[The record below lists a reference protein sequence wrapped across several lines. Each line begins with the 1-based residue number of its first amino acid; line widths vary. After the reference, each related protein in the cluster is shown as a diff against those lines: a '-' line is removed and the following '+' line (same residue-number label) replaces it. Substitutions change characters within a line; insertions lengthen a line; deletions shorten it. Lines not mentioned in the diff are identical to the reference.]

1 MTFLEK
7 LKRECPNNV
16 GPQWFMGV
24 CGCPYHYGYERK
36 QEKPCLNTKADCIGC
51 WNREIPGTVPMPNN
65 ELASKNGAGKAD
77 GMTVEREVRILED
90 AIAKFDKEAQID
102 MMIEEM
108 AELAKAL
115 LKWRRAAMIDGD
127 NTEEK
132 YNAVLEEMADVQI
145 MLNQMALIFGD
156 STEYEIAK
164 LERLEKRL
172 AGDG

>member
-1 MTFLEK
+1 MT
-7 LKRECPNNV
+7 
-16 GPQWFMGV
+16 
-24 CGCPYHYGYERK
+24 
-36 QEKPCLNTKADCIGC
+36 A
-51 WNREIPGTVPMPNN
+51 
-65 ELASKNGAGKAD
+65 
-77 GMTVEREVRILED
+77 EREGRILE
-90 AIAKFDKEAQID
+90 AAVKTFGNAAQVD

-108 AELAKAL
+108 SELTKAL

-172 AGDG
+172 AADS

>member
-7 LKRECPNNV
+7 VKNEYPSYV
-16 GPQWFMGV
+16 GPLYANGV
-24 CGCPYHYGYERK
+24 YGCPHDFGLEDR
-36 QEKPCLNTKADCIGC
+36 NKARCESMSCSAC
-51 WNREIPGTVPMPNN
+51 WNREMPGTVPTP
-65 ELASKNGAGKAD
+65 KNGPASDDGAGEAD
-77 GMTVEREVRILED
+77 GMTAEREARILEA
-90 AIAKFDKEAQID
+90 AINTFGNAAQVD

-108 AELAKAL
+108 SELTKAL

-156 STEYEIAK
+156 SAEYEIAN

-172 AGDG
+172 AETKT

>member
-7 LKRECPNNV
+7 VKNEYPSYV
-16 GPQWFMGV
+16 GPLYANGV
-24 CGCPYHYGYERK
+24 YGCPHDFGLEDR
-36 QEKPCLNTKADCIGC
+36 NKARCESMSCSAC
-51 WNREIPGTVPMPNN
+51 WNREMPGTVPTP
-65 ELASKNGAGKAD
+65 KNGPASDDGAGEAD
-77 GMTVEREVRILED
+77 GMTAEREARILEA
-90 AIAKFDKEAQID
+90 AINTFGNAAQVD

-108 AELAKAL
+108 SELTKAL

-172 AGDG
+172 AGNG

>member
-7 LKRECPNNV
+7 LKESHAIA
-16 GPQWFMGV
+16 
-24 CGCPYHYGYERK
+24 CPYQYGFEQR
-36 QEKPCLNTKADCIGC
+36 ADMLCDGPSVSDCAAC
-51 WNREIPGTVPMPNN
+51 WNREMPGTVPTPKN
-65 ELASKNGAGKAD
+65 ELASENGAGEAD
-77 GMTVEREVRILED
+77 GMTAEREGLILET
-90 AIAKFDKEAQID
+90 AVKTFGNAAQVD

-108 AELAKAL
+108 SELTKAL

-172 AGDG
+172 AADS

>member
-7 LKRECPNNV
+7 LKQVYPDCV

-24 CGCPYHYGYERK
+24 RGCPFLYGYERER
-36 QEKPCLNTKADCIGC
+36 EKPCLNAHADCIAC
-51 WNREIPGTVPMPNN
+51 WNREMPGTVPTPKN
-65 ELASKNGAGKAD
+65 EPASDDGAGEVD
-77 GMTVEREVRILED
+77 GMTAEREGRILE
-90 AIAKFDKEAQID
+90 AAVKTFGKAAQVD

-108 AELAKAL
+108 SELTKAL

-172 AGDG
+172 AGNG

>member
-1 MTFLEK
+1 MC
-7 LKRECPNNV
+7 CPF
-16 GPQWFMGV
+16 Q
-24 CGCPYHYGYERK
+24 YGYERR
-36 QEKPCLNTKADCIGC
+36 EYTLCIDPSVSDCAAC
-51 WNREIPGTVPMPNN
+51 WNREMPGTVPTPKNVP
-65 ELASKNGAGKAD
+65 ASDDGAGEAD
-77 GMTVEREVRILED
+77 GMTAEREGRILE
-90 AIAKFDKEAQID
+90 AAVKTFGNAAQVD

-108 AELAKAL
+108 SELTKAL

-164 LERLEKRL
+164 LERLEKRI